1 VRHVAWKKDF
11 EPHDKVED
19 LHQTPNGCRL
29 DQQYSLSLAD
39 SKGQPGD
46 DIDRELKIVRIAIG
60 LSQLRVLARLAETR
74 G

>member
-29 DQQYSLSLAD
+29 DQQSLSLAD

-46 DIDRELKIVRIAIG
+46 DIDRELKFVRTAIG
-60 LSQLRVLARLAETR
+60 LSRLRVLVRLAEAR